1 MAAGTQNGSGSGSGG
16 GERRPDLARRRG
28 EELLVGRLIAHGKAR
43 YQYRADEDESYYLK
57 VLTSRGPRTLWGKDL
72 ERALAESETQPKS
85 GDLVGVRR
93 TAREAVTVIQKERDA
108 HGRVISQRERQAHR
122 SSWVVEK
129 VAFFAQRARMAR
141 RVRDE
146 QVDVREAVR
155 AHPELRSAFLS
166 VRAAEDFA
174 SRKIADPADRARFM
188 DLIRGAMAG
197 SIQNGEPLPSVKLRT
212 NGKSDPILSPTK
224 HRRDE
229 RTR

>member
-1 MAAGTQNGSGSGSGG
+1 
-16 GERRPDLARRRG
+16 
-28 EELLVGRLIAHGKAR
+28 
-43 YQYRADEDESYYLK
+43 
-57 VLTSRGPRTLWGKDL
+57 L

-141 RVRDE
+141 RVREE

-155 AHPELRSAFLS
+155 AHPELRSTFLS

-174 SRKIADPADRARFM
+174 SRKIADPSDRARFM
-188 DLIRGAMAG
+188 ELIRGAMAG
-197 SIQNGEPLPSVKLRT
+197 SIHNGEPLPSVKLRT
-212 NGKSDPILSPTK
+212 NDKSDPSQTPPK
-224 HRRDE
+224 QRRDE
-229 RTR
+229 PTR